1 MNRIF
6 RLDLYADD
14 WPSFHVLVSAI
25 GIQIRSFE
33 VFVVPTQ
40 ANFVARHQLFP
51 FQLMEKKVRIL
62 EKANDS
68 MHIGTRET
76 GLILTINF
84 IEIVDYTHIMVEYM
98 H

>member
-25 GIQIRSFE
+25 GIQIRFFRNIRNS
-33 VFVVPTQ
+33 
-40 ANFVARHQLFP
+40 QLADCIFCQTGELCRAAP
-51 FQLMEKKVRIL
+51 IVSIPADGEEGQDL
-62 EKANDS
+62 DS

-76 GLILTINF
+76 GLILRLSI
-84 IEIVDYTHIMVEYM
+84 
-98 H
+98 